1 MNVIVGIMTENRC
14 MIAFD
19 YCFLSAKVIEKYQL
33 YKYVLY
39 FFVYFCYR
47 TLFRC
52 SETTNNEQVYS
63 IFNLFSI
70 SVKSNEK
77 AKDVTEKI
85 IQNQL
90 LFICMGTGWQPTTC
104 QSKLYMYAYSKE
116 AGLNIKKWN
125 VRIYKVFFPI

>member
-1 MNVIVGIMTENRC
+1 
-14 MIAFD
+14 MIATD

-39 FFVYFCYR
+39 FYEYFVIESCFAAPKQQ
-47 TLFRC
+47 
-52 SETTNNEQVYS
+52 TTTCYS
-63 IFNLFSI
+63 IFNLFRI

-90 LFICMGTGWQPTTC
+90 LLICMGTGWQPTTC
-104 QSKLYMYAYSKE
+104 QSKLYMYAYSKV
-116 AGLNIKKWN
+116 AGLNIKK
-125 VRIYKVFFPI
+125 